1 MGCGPCP
8 RGWNAGPAPACH
20 APEPAKVQPI
30 TDAAQM
36 QREAAM
42 WLARVQTIRSR
53 VEKHKIRHVV
63 SPRASVMGVKLLQA
77 GWGWS
82 EVEEACIFKGID
94 ADTRAKLE
102 TV

>member
-1 MGCGPCP
+1 
-8 RGWNAGPAPACH
+8 
-20 APEPAKVQPI
+20 
-30 TDAAQM
+30 
-36 QREAAM
+36 
-42 WLARVQTIRSR
+42 

-77 GWGWS
+77 GWAWS

-102 TV
+102 TA